1 LENNGEIGSNRRQG
15 DYHQQ
20 YSDDSDSGSRRRG
33 MMDKKRGRSNKR
45 SEPDNIKRKKAK
57 RDDYSGPDLLPPPI
71 RQQMTRIFEKCYQA
85 VEESRAEDEQ

>member
-1 LENNGEIGSNRRQG
+1 MENNGEIGSSRRHG

-20 YSDDSDSGSRRRG
+20 YSDESDSGSRRRG
-33 MMDKKRGRSNKR
+33 MMDKKRGRAKR
-45 SEPDNIKRKKAK
+45 SEPDNIKRKKVK